1 MSDLISELAKILA
14 RVRESKPLVHHIT
27 NYVVMELTANVTL
40 HVGGSPVMAHSVEE
54 VKDMV
59 KHASCLNI
67 NMGTLEP
74 AWVEAM
80 LLAGKEANALGV
92 PVVFDPV
99 GNGAT
104 PYRTKTAS
112 MLLDE
117 VKLAVLR
124 GNCGEIGVAAKSG
137 GEVKGVDSVG
147 GLDNPA
153 GVAKSLAK
161 QRNIVVAITGETDY
175 VSDGKRVF
183 AIKNGDPYLSKL
195 TGTGCSA
202 TATISCFVGASKSDA
217 CLATVA
223 ALSFFGAAA
232 EMAVKDPSTKGP
244 ASFKV
249 NFHDTLATMKVEE
262 YTSLVKVEELP
273 QE

>member
-1 MSDLISELAKILA
+1 MSLVMKLAEML
-14 RVRESKPLVHHIT
+14 RNVRESKPLVHHIT
-27 NYVVMELTANVTL
+27 NFVVMELTANVTL
-40 HVGGSPVMAHSVEE
+40 HVGGSPVMAHSLDE
-54 VKDMV
+54 VKEMV

-74 AWVEAM
+74 AWVAAM
-80 LLAGKEANALGV
+80 LVAGKEANTLGI

-104 PYRTKTAS
+104 PYRTETAS
-112 MLLDE
+112 KIVGE

-124 GNCGEIGVAAKSG
+124 GNGGEVGVLAQAG

-147 GLDNPA
+147 GPANPG
-153 GVAKSLAK
+153 GVAKMLAK
-161 QRNIVVAITGETDY
+161 QHGIVVAITGEIDY
-175 VSDGKRVF
+175 VSDGERVF
-183 AIKNGDPYLSKL
+183 AIRNGDRYLTKL

-202 TATISCFVGASKSDA
+202 TTAISCFVGANKSDP

-232 EMAVKDPSTKGP
+232 EKAAQESSTRGPS
-244 ASFKV
+244 SFKT
-249 NFHDTLATMKVEE
+249 NFHDTLAGMTVEE
-262 YTSLVKVEELP
+262 YSSLANVEELK
-273 QE
+273 